1 LGNSTIAMVLLLV
14 TAAVVLNLF
23 ASACS
28 MQSFVYSASQKALQL
43 ALVWTVPFVGAILVL
58 SVWAYDRK
66 FAVHDPDR
74 LDEGPWP
81 PGIGPEKDQGHHS
94 DTLEDGGSHE
104 GHLQ

>member
-1 LGNSTIAMVLLLV
+1 MFLLLV
-14 TAAVVLNLF
+14 TGAVVLNLV

-28 MQSFVYSASQKALQL
+28 MRSFAYDASQKMLQL

-81 PGIGPEKDQGHHS
+81 PGIGAEKHHGQHS
-94 DTLEDGGSHE
+94 DTLESSGGNE
-104 GHLQ
+104 GHVQ